1 MLNTRHI
8 NTARNGNT
16 NAAKHPKQWAIYR
29 ATVDLYLLLHRGALP
44 RQDALEHMK
53 QHGHGHN
60 TIHAAA
66 ALIGVPLSAPGYV
79 AFWSMPD
86 PAPRLLDLLEHIE
99 RTDRRVGKRARST
112 RRERDR
118 ELMRRLL
125 GRGESKVQK
134 MPST

>member
-1 MLNTRHI
+1 MHTL
-8 NTARNGNT
+8 TADRNK
-16 NAAKHPKQWAIYR
+16 NAARQPKQWAIYR
-29 ATVDLYLLLHRGALP
+29 ATVDLYLLLHRGAST

-99 RTDRRVGKRARST
+99 AHDRRIGKRARAT

-125 GRGESKVQK
+125 GGRGG
-134 MPST
+134 